1 MQTTAKILA
10 HGEWT
15 DMCTRRSNL
24 EKYGFMKSSKSE
36 RKEIK
41 RKCVSDESDDEDKTR
56 SKKKVSKSK
65 KHTQSVE
72 VKNKNKLWMQLKNDK
87 QFERK
92 ITISDDENDDNSSE
106 MTAKLQAKVVTLE
119 KEIERLKNDNKRLRT
134 LKTINEDLSV
144 IDSQIK
150 NIMSNLTQ
158 ILKKTAHTNED
169 FNEQIIQN
177 ESQELETPAI
187 GNNVSSI
194 EEDVVERKKENVVK
208 HEKENVVKHEEENV
222 MREEPIHFH
231 IKKEILDKCNHSS
244 IAKLT
249 GDLNSAIFSRKE
261 LATSSLT
268 GKVANIHK
276 NKNTSAAKENE
287 KLSPRRVDAI
297 MSYVQSTFT
306 RSEDTVKEIQR
317 AIRRKCNN
325 TRMQ

>member
-1 MQTTAKILA
+1 M
-10 HGEWT
+10 EWT

-158 ILKKTAHTNED
+158 I
-169 FNEQIIQN
+169 
-177 ESQELETPAI
+177 
-187 GNNVSSI
+187 
-194 EEDVVERKKENVVK
+194 
-208 HEKENVVKHEEENV
+208 
-222 MREEPIHFH
+222 
-231 IKKEILDKCNHSS
+231 
-244 IAKLT
+244 
-249 GDLNSAIFSRKE
+249 
-261 LATSSLT
+261 
-268 GKVANIHK
+268 
-276 NKNTSAAKENE
+276 
-287 KLSPRRVDAI
+287 
-297 MSYVQSTFT
+297 
-306 RSEDTVKEIQR
+306 
-317 AIRRKCNN
+317 
-325 TRMQ
+325 